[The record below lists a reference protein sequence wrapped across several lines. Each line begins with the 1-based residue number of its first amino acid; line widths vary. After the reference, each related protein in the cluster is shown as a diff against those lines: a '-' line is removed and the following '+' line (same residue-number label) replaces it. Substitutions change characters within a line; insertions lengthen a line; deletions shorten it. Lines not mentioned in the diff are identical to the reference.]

1 MTQQQPQP
9 LSTITPEMMHHITTP
24 RRTALV
30 GKIING
36 QMVTMG
42 LHHFCE
48 YCTKYMLGND
58 ETCPHCG
65 REVI

>member
-1 MTQQQPQP
+1 MAQQPQH
-9 LSTITPEMMHHITTP
+9 LSGITPHMVHHITAP

-36 QMVTMG
+36 TMVTMG

-48 YCTKYMLGND
+48 WCTKYMLGND
-58 ETCPHCG
+58 DNCPHCG
-65 REVI
+65 KAVI